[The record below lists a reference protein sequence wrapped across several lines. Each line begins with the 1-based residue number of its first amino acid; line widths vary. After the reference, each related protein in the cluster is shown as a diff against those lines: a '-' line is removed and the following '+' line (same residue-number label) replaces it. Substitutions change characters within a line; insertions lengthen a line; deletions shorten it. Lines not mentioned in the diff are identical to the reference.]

1 MLPSVVL
8 APCLEAVL
16 PRIDD
21 GSVPPALTWDESLP
35 APPSIPSACLSAP
48 DFPSGSDDPES
59 EDSEL
64 DDPELDDGDDAAP
77 LALALEPELVRFLAV
92 VVTLSPFVLTLRE
105 SFAFVT
111 SFRTDIENDPPT
123 ATLPPAAAA
132 SAVSVLLISLFAA
145 ILMSPAHVIFFV
157 PDPSFALVSVPVTN
171 SDRTGVTEIPPAD
184 PAAASTFCVS
194 EEVAEISIPERSLV
208 IVIGVPS
215 LISAMVS
222 IPVTC
227 TAIPAPTPA
236 LLDVSLPL
244 ASPFVANAVLEEA
257 IALSSPPVSSR
268 LAVG

>member
-1 MLPSVVL
+1 MRKI
-8 APCLEAVL
+8 AVCIAFSDAAQRTRITETAKGLGFYVDYYDTAEDML

-59 EDSEL
+59 
-64 DDPELDDGDDAAP
+64 DDPESEDPDPEDGDDAAP
-77 LALALEPELVRFLAV
+77 LALALELELVRFLAV

-111 SFRTDIENDPPT
+111 SFSTEIANDPPT

-132 SAVSVLLISLFAA
+132 SAVRVLVISLLAA

-157 PDPSFALVSVPVTN
+157 PDPSFALVSVPVTR
-171 SDRTGVTEIPPAD
+171 SESTGVTEIPPAD
-184 PAAASTFCVS
+184 PAAASTLCVS
-194 EEVAEISIPERSLV
+194 EDVADISIPERSLV
-208 IVIGVPS
+208 IVIGVLS
-215 LISAMVS
+215 SISAMVS

-236 LLDVSLPL
+236 LLDVSLP
-244 ASPFVANAVLEEA
+244 
-257 IALSSPPVSSR
+257 
-268 LAVG
+268 